1 MEHTLSLFVQTLLH
15 YPLKSAQG
23 IVIEK
28 AALGPLGLAMDRR
41 WVLIDQKGRFVSQR
55 SCPLMG
61 GLQVEVVDEILLIYW
76 QGQSVTAVA
85 NAQDNLAVS
94 IWADQVQGWGVA
106 ESVNQQLS
114 KWLGQSV
121 RLVYSPDQMQRQ
133 VDPDYAGVGYRTA
146 FSDGFPLL
154 VISQASLDALSIG
167 FGQSLDMRRFRPNI
181 VIGGVCAPF
190 AEDQWQQIQIG
201 DVVLDLVK
209 PCSRCVIPSLD
220 PDTQQP
226 TDGVLRFLA
235 QTRRR
240 ADGKVY
246 LGQNAI
252 ARPRLMGADPDAIQ
266 RDPALRD
273 AVLDYAMLLDSPSG
287 VVQTD
292 LVVSNRQGFADF
304 LQQGQ
309 RVTVLASA

>member
-1 MEHTLSLFVQTLLH
+1 MTLFVQTLLH

-23 IVIEK
+23 IVINN
-28 AALGPLGLAMDRR
+28 ATLGPLGLAMDRR
-41 WVLIDQKGRFVSQR
+41 WVLIDPQGRFVSQR
-55 SCPLMG
+55 NCPLMG
-61 GLQVEVVDEILLIYW
+61 GLRVEAIDQTLKIDW
-76 QGQSVTAVA
+76 QRRSVTAVA
-85 NAQDNLAVS
+85 NPQDCLAVS
-94 IWADQVQGWGVA
+94 IWTDQVQGWGVA
-106 ESVNQQLS
+106 ESVNLQLS
-114 KWLGQSV
+114 AWLGQSV
-121 RLVYSPDQMQRQ
+121 RLVYSPDQIQRQ
-133 VDPDYAGVGYRTA
+133 VDPDYAGVGHRTA

-154 VISQASLDALSIG
+154 LISQASLDALSAG
-167 FGQSLDMRRFRPNI
+167 FGQPLEMLRFRPNI
-181 VIGGVCAPF
+181 VIGGDCVPF
-190 AEDQWQQIQIG
+190 AEDQWRQIQIG

-220 PDTQQP
+220 PQTQQP

-252 ARPRLMGADPDAIQ
+252 VRSSVSLADPD
-266 RDPALRD
+266 
-273 AVLDYAMLLDSPSG
+273 AMLLDSLSG

-292 LVVSNRQGFADF
+292 LAVSNRQGFADF